1 MNRRP
6 EISISSFFQM
16 EDNNVGY
23 CLTGI
28 RLQSIINNYLPIN
41 LHSWYSS
48 WYFSYFIFVNQFC
61 CNKEKVESNKTC
73 FCRIFLWNP
82 LNAEDAKHNKKS
94 HRVNNKPIYKHVA
107 SERSK
112 LLWMNQ
118 NNFIISTKN
127 WFYWKAV
134 AFGLY

>member
-61 CNKEKVESNKTC
+61 CNKEKVVSNKTC

-82 LNAEDAKHNKKS
+82 LNAEDAMHNKKS